1 MPAPIALSPL
11 AWTALRYG
19 ALTALA
25 LYAARS
31 RVSQPKDAL
40 HEHMLD
46 ALPEGMVARPHRA
59 EGESALHGHGRV
71 RRVVRLGRGG
81 PGVEIE
87 AAALGRFRFRRVD

>member
-31 RVSQPKDAL
+31 RASQPKDVL
-40 HEHMLD
+40 HEQMLD
-46 ALPEGMVARPHRA
+46 DLPEGMVARPHRA
-59 EGESALHGHGRV
+59 EGESAVHGHGRV
-71 RRVVRLGRGG
+71 RRVVRLSRSG
-81 PGVEIE
+81 PGIEFE